1 MKYNYLGAMHIH
13 SKYSDGTKDIEYI
26 ISQAKK
32 AGLKW
37 IIVTEHNNLDAKKHE
52 GFYGDLCV
60 IVGTEISPEKGN
72 HLLAF
77 NTKELINENIGSR
90 NFIDEV
96 HNQGGF
102 CIPAHADESISRD
115 NRHRPLRWDDW
126 SINTFDG
133 LEIWNYLTDWTD
145 KYSVHKSTLLQYLNR
160 HKIVTGPTKD
170 ILAWWDRLN
179 NSKDNVFPAVAGC
192 DAHAFSY
199 GKYGINVKVSDYYDF
214 FSAVNN
220 MLILDE
226 PLSKTY
232 GIAKE
237 QILNAIKAGNNVIVN
252 RKITKNT
259 DIEFSIVNKDEKAFS
274 GESKQYGKYAYVNV
288 KLPKKA
294 TIRLIHNGL
303 LIYEAESKVLK
314 YDKLDIGKYRV
325 EVYYKGR
332 PWIFTNPIKL
342 VGDSDAYID
351 GVSFN

>member
-1 MKYNYLGAMHIH
+1 MHIH

-60 IVGTEISPEKGN
+60 IVATEISPEKGN

-77 NTKELINENIGSR
+77 NTKEPINENIGAR

-96 HNQGGF
+96 HKQGGF
-102 CIPAHADESISRD
+102 CIPAHPDESISRD
-115 NRHRPLRWDDW
+115 NKHRPLRWDDW
-126 SINTFDG
+126 SINAFDG

-145 KYSVHKSTLLQYLNR
+145 KYSVHKNIFPQYFNR

-192 DAHAFSY
+192 DAHAFVY
-199 GKYGINVKVSDYYDF
+199 GKFGFNLKISDYYDF

-220 MLILDE
+220 MLLLDE

-232 GIAKE
+232 EIARE
-237 QILNAIKAGNNVIVN
+237 QILTAIKNGNNVILN
-252 RKITKNT
+252 RKISTNT
-259 DIEFSIVNKDEKAFS
+259 DIEFSLVNKDVKAFS
-274 GESKQYGKYAYVNV
+274 GEVKQIGNYSYINV

-303 LIYEAESKVLK
+303 LIYEVESKVLK
-314 YDKLDIGKYRV
+314 YDKLAIGKYRL

-342 VGDSDAYID
+342 IGEQDDCINR
-351 GVSFN
+351 VSSN